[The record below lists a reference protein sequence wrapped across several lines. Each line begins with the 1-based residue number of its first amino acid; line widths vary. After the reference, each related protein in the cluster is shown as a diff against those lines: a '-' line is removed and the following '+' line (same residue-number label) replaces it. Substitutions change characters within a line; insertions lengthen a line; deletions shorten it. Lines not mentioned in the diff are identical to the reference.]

1 MPKPLHIAWYVFA
14 DYIAS
19 TISWLVYCLLFFG
32 TLTCSKIL
40 FTAIILLP
48 FCWTLLFLL
57 VGNYALPIY
66 KKSRLNEFTNTL
78 IVAIIGSVVIYIGL
92 IFKGIVVGGL
102 SHYSLLLSLILL
114 QIFFVFSFRS
124 LILAKAKK
132 DLLSGKVSFN
142 SIIIGN
148 NVQAVKAYNELQ
160 KNFVYLGYNIVGFVG
175 NFNNKNGLN
184 KYLPNLGDIVN
195 IVDVLNKYNISIV
208 IIALEKSQKSITEDI
223 ITQLALKDVEI
234 KLVPDALDILSGS
247 VKTSNVFG
255 ATLIDLDTS
264 PLQIWQHN
272 IKRLVDV
279 LFALTSFI
287 ILSPL
292 LIYVAI
298 RTRFSSE
305 GSIFY
310 TQERVGYKGRPF
322 TIYKFRSM
330 YVGAEPNGPLL
341 SSDTDERITTWGKVM
356 RKWRLDELP
365 QLWNIIIGD
374 MSLVGPRPERQ
385 FYIDKIATITPFY
398 NYLFKVKPG
407 LTSWGMV
414 QFGYAE
420 SVEQMIER
428 MQYDLVYIENASLQ
442 LDFKIMIHS
451 IRIIVLGKGK

>member
-1 MPKPLHIAWYVFA
+1 MQKPLHISWYVFA
-14 DYIAS
+14 DYLAS
-19 TISWLVYCLLFFG
+19 
-32 TLTCSKIL
+32 
-40 FTAIILLP
+40 A
-48 FCWTLLFLL
+48 FCWICFSVFFYHTEQFGLQVLYSITLIPFGWLILFLL
-57 VGNYALPIY
+57 IGSYALPIH
-66 KKSRLNEFTNTL
+66 KKSRLNEFTNSL
-78 IVAIIGSVVIYIGL
+78 IASIIGSLIIYFIL
-92 IFKGIVVGGL
+92 LFKGKIIGGF
-102 SHYSLLLSLILL
+102 SHYTILLSLIFL
-114 QIFFVFSFRS
+114 QTFFVFILRW
-124 LILAKAKK
+124 LILVKAKN
-132 DLLSGKVSFN
+132 DFLSGRVSFN
-142 SIIIGN
+142 TIIVGN
-148 NVQAVKAYNELQ
+148 NAQAVKVYNELQ
-160 KNFVYLGYNIVGFVG
+160 RNFVYLGYKLVGFISNG
-175 NFNNKNGLN
+175 SNKNGLN
-184 KYLPNLGDIVN
+184 KYLPTLGDLNNVIQ
-195 IVDVLNKYNISIV
+195 IVDANNITNV
-208 IIALEKSQKSITEDI
+208 IIALDKSQKNITEEI
-223 ITQLALKDVEI
+223 INKLALKDVEI

-279 LFALTSFI
+279 LFALVSFI
-287 ILSPL
+287 VLIPL

-298 RTRFSSE
+298 RTKFSSN

-310 TQERVGYKGRPF
+310 TQERVGFKGRPF

-330 YVGAEPNGPLL
+330 IVNAELNGPQL
-341 SSDTDERITTWGKVM
+341 SSDNDSRITNWGRVM

-374 MSLVGPRPERQ
+374 MSLVGPRPERKY
-385 FYIDKIATITPFY
+385 YIEQIAATTPYY

-420 SVEQMIER
+420 TVEQMIER

-442 LDFKIMIHS
+442 LDFKIMIHT

>member
-1 MPKPLHIAWYVFA
+1 MQKPIHIAYYVFA
-14 DYIAS
+14 DYLAS
-19 TISWLVYCLLFFG
+19 ALCWLIFGLFFY
-32 TLTCSKIL
+32 KINHISL
-40 FTAIILLP
+40 LIFSAITIVP
-48 FCWTLLFLL
+48 FCWLVLFLL
-57 VGNYALPIY
+57 IGSYALPIY
-66 KKSRLNEFTNTL
+66 KKSRLNEFTNT
-78 IVAIIGSVVIYIGL
+78 IIAAIIGSIGIYFIL
-92 IFKGIVVGGL
+92 IYKGKIVGGI
-102 SHYSLLLSLILL
+102 SHYSILLTLVLLQTVFVFILRWLIL
-114 QIFFVFSFRS
+114 V
-124 LILAKAKK
+124 KAKN
-132 DLLSGKVSFN
+132 DFLNGSISFN
-142 SIIIGN
+142 TIIIGN

-160 KNFVYLGYNIVGFVG
+160 KNFAYLGYKMIGFISNG
-175 NFNNKNGLN
+175 SNKNGLN
-184 KYLPNLGDIVN
+184 KYLTCLGD
-195 IVDVLNKYNISIV
+195 LNDITTIIDELNVANV
-208 IIALEKSQKSITEDI
+208 IIALDKSQKNITEEI
-223 ITQLALKDVEI
+223 INQLALKDVEI

-279 LFALTSFI
+279 LFALISFV
-287 ILSPL
+287 ILIPL
-292 LIYVAI
+292 LIYIAV
-298 RTRFSSE
+298 RTKFSSA

-310 TQERVGYKGRPF
+310 TQERIGFKGRPF

-330 YVGAEPNGPLL
+330 IVNAEQNGPQL
-341 SSDTDERITTWGKVM
+341 SSDEDDRITTWGKVM

-374 MSLVGPRPERQ
+374 MSLVGPRPERK
-385 FYIDKIATITPFY
+385 FYIDKIAAITPFY

-420 SVEQMIER
+420 TVEQMIER

-442 LDFKIMIHS
+442 LDFKIMIHT

>member
-1 MPKPLHIAWYVFA
+1 MQKPIHIAFYVFV
-14 DYIAS
+14 DYLAS
-19 TISWLVYCLLFFG
+19 ALCWLVFGLLFNKAASIS
-32 TLTCSKIL
+32 TLIFSAL
-40 FTAIILLP
+40 IIVP
-48 FCWTLLFLL
+48 FCWLVLFLL
-57 VGNYALPIY
+57 IGSYALPIY

-78 IVAIIGSVVIYIGL
+78 IAAIIGSITIYL
-92 IFKGIVVGGL
+92 ILIYKGKVVGGIT
-102 SHYSLLLSLILL
+102 HYSILFSLISIQTFLV
-114 QIFFVFSFRS
+114 FFFRW
-124 LILAKAKK
+124 LILVKAKS
-132 DLLSGKVSFN
+132 DFLNGRISFN
-142 SIIIGN
+142 TIIIGN
-148 NVQAVKAYNELQ
+148 NNQAVKAYNELQ
-160 KNFVYLGYNIVGFVG
+160 KNFAYLGYKMIGFINNG
-175 NFNNKNGLN
+175 NNKNGLN
-184 KYLPNLGDIVN
+184 KYLTCLGDLTDAIN
-195 IVDVLNKYNISIV
+195 IINKHNVANV
-208 IIALEKSQKSITEDI
+208 IIALDKSQKNITEEI
-223 ITQLALKDVEI
+223 INHLALKDVEI

-279 LFALTSFI
+279 MFAVTSFI
-287 ILSPL
+287 ILIPL
-292 LIYVAI
+292 LIYIAI
-298 RTRFSSE
+298 RTKFSSV

-310 TQERVGYKGRPF
+310 TQERIGFKGRPF

-330 YVGAEPNGPLL
+330 YVNAEPNGPLL
-341 SSDTDERITTWGKVM
+341 SSDADERITIWGKVM

-374 MSLVGPRPERQ
+374 MSLVGPRPERK
-385 FYIDKIATITPFY
+385 FYVDKIATITPFY

-420 SVEQMIER
+420 TVEQMIER

>member
-1 MPKPLHIAWYVFA
+1 MQKPIHIAFYVFA
-14 DYIAS
+14 DYLAS
-19 TISWLVYCLLFFG
+19 VLCWLIFSLIYNKAETLSVLFFSA
-32 TLTCSKIL
+32 LTIV
-40 FTAIILLP
+40 P
-48 FCWTLLFLL
+48 FCWLILFLL
-57 VGNYALPIY
+57 IGSYALPIY

-78 IVAIIGSVVIYIGL
+78 ISATIGSVIIYL
-92 IFKGIVVGGL
+92 ILVSKGKIVGI
-102 SHYSLLLSLILL
+102 SHYSILVSLILL
-114 QIFFVFSFRS
+114 QTFFVFFFRW
-124 LILAKAKK
+124 LILVKAKN
-132 DLLSGKVSFN
+132 DFLSGKVSFN
-142 SIIIGN
+142 TIIIGN
-148 NVQAVKAYNELQ
+148 NSQAEKTYNELQ
-160 KNFVYLGYNIVGFVG
+160 KNFAYLGYKLIGFINNG
-175 NFNNKNGLN
+175 INKNGLN
-184 KYLPNLGDIVN
+184 KYLACLGDLTDVIN
-195 IVDVLNKYNISIV
+195 IIDKHNVANV
-208 IIALEKSQKSITEDI
+208 IIALDKSQKSITEEI
-223 ITQLALKDVEI
+223 INHLALKDVEI

-272 IKRLVDV
+272 IKRLVDI

-287 ILSPL
+287 ILVPL
-292 LIYVAI
+292 LIYIAI
-298 RTRFSSE
+298 RTKFSSV

-310 TQERVGYKGRPF
+310 TQERIGYKGRPF

-330 YVGAEPNGPLL
+330 YVNAEPNGPLL

-374 MSLVGPRPERQ
+374 MSLVGPRPERK
-385 FYIDKIATITPFY
+385 FYIDKIANITPFY

-420 SVEQMIER
+420 TVEQMIER